1 MSAGGS
7 LDQCGRVKNSSF
19 IHSFGESFQLG
30 TSGRRRRGRGR
41 EGSGAESYPKLRA
54 KLMTNLIYSSFSLEV
69 N

>member
-30 TSGRRRRGRGR
+30 TSGRRRRRGR
-41 EGSGAESYPKLRA
+41 EGNGAESYPKLRA
-54 KLMTNLIYSSFSLEV
+54 KLMTNFIYSSFSLEV